1 MTRFLRPPNLRGT
14 DPIHIVDLKQ
24 IRQIVELMN
33 EQGLS
38 YFHLQKKEY
47 NIKLKK
53 GADAE
58 ALGDLLRAMP
68 GQVAAAA
75 PAALSA
81 QGDPGAGG
89 SVEAAVENGEAI
101 TSPMVGTLYQRPSPD
116 AEPFLKVGSSVK
128 EGQTICI
135 IEAMKVMN
143 EIKAE
148 RSGTITEVLVEDA
161 TPVQYG
167 DVLFRIK

>member
-1 MTRFLRPPNLRGT
+1 
-14 DPIHIVDLKQ
+14 
-24 IRQIVELMN
+24 MN
-33 EQGLS
+33 EHGLS
-38 YFHLQKKEY
+38 YFHLKKKDY

-53 GADAE
+53 GTDAE
-58 ALGDLLRAMP
+58 ALGELLRAMP
-68 GQVAAAA
+68 GLGSAA
-75 PAALSA
+75 PA
-81 QGDPGAGG
+81 QGEAGAGG
-89 SVEAAVENGEAI
+89 SIEVAVENGDAI
-101 TSPMVGTLYQRPSPD
+101 TSPMVGTFYQRPSPD

-148 RSGTITEVLVEDA
+148 RGGTITEVLVDDA

-167 DVLFRIK
+167 DILYRIK